1 MWVIPKGILGELRKI
16 DASVQPSNRLEIID
30 DWYNDGGVLVMGYEM
45 FRILINNTKR
55 KGAETATLDDKQHKQ
70 VLDQLTQGPSVIIAD
85 EAHRLKN
92 ATAAITLAA
101 SQVCDEEQIS
111 YF

>member
-16 DASVQPSNRLEIID
+16 DASVQPRNRLEVID
-30 DWYNDGGVLVMGYEM
+30 DWYNGGGVLVMGYEM

-55 KGAETATLDDKQHKQ
+55 KGAETATLNDEQHKQ
-70 VLDQLTQGPSVIIAD
+70 VLDQLTQGPSIIIAD
-85 EAHRLKN
+85 EAHKLKN

-101 SQVCDEEQIS
+101 SQVCSEEQIS
-111 YF
+111 